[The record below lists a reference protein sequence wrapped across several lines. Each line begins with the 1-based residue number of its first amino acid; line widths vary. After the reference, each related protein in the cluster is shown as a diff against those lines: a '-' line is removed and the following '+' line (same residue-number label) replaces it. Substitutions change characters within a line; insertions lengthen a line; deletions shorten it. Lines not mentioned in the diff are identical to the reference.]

1 MATAVAILAAG
12 KGTRLRSQR
21 PKVLHTVGGKALL
34 LHVIDAARAVVP
46 ASDIYVIIGHQAAL
60 VRAAV
65 ENTGVRFIEQREQ
78 KGTGHAIAAALPS
91 LAAYDDLLVLSGDV
105 PLLTGG
111 TVAALHRFHTERSGT
126 MTVLSAV
133 VEDPFGYGRIVR
145 AGAGL
150 DEVERIV
157 EQKSLAPGEDK
168 IREINSGIY
177 AFALPPLRAGI
188 GGLRANNTQGELYL
202 TDMAAILRAS
212 GGRVL
217 AQAAPSADEVLG
229 ANTIA
234 EMMVLDGALR
244 RQIAAHH
251 MAAGVTIFQP
261 ETVVI
266 DAGVQIGPDTII
278 EPFAQLLGTTRVGS
292 GTRIRSFSVLE
303 DMRVGDAVL
312 IRQGSIL
319 AGSVVGDGAVLGP
332 YAHLRPESQVGD
344 GAHVGNFV
352 ELKKTRMGARAKANH
367 LAYLGDTEIG
377 EGANIGAG
385 TIVCNYDGV
394 RKHDTVIGA
403 GAFVGSNAVL
413 VAPVSVGEG
422 AYIAAASCITGDVPA
437 DALGLGRSRQVNK
450 PGWAAKRRAARAAG
464 RTNQAED
471 QPEVSE

>member
-34 LHVIDAARAVVP
+34 LHVIEAARAVVP
-46 ASDIYVIIGHQAAL
+46 ASDIYVIIGHQAAQ

-65 ENTGVRFIEQREQ
+65 EHTGVRFVEQREQ
-78 KGTGHAIAAALPS
+78 KGTGHAIAEALPA
-91 LAAYDDLLVLSGDV
+91 LPAYDDLLVLSGDV
-105 PLLTGG
+105 PLLTGS
-111 TVAALHRFHTERSGT
+111 TVAALQRFHIERAGA

-133 VEDPFGYGRIVR
+133 VDDPFGYGRIVR
-145 AGAGL
+145 AGGESDPGAR
-150 DEVERIV
+150 DEIARIV
-157 EQKSLAPGEDK
+157 EQKSLAPGEEA

-177 AFALPPLRAGI
+177 AFALAPLRAGI
-188 GGLRANNTQGELYL
+188 GRLRANNSQGELYL
-202 TDMAAILRAS
+202 TDMAAILRAD
-212 GGRVL
+212 GQRVL

-234 EMMVLDGALR
+234 EMMALDTRLR
-244 RQIAAHH
+244 RNTAARH

-266 DAGVQIGPDTII
+266 DAGVEIGPDTVI

-303 DMRVGDAVL
+303 DMTVGHAVL
-312 IRQGSIL
+312 IRQGCIL
-319 AGSVVGDGAVLGP
+319 AGSAIGDGAVLGP
-332 YAHLRPESQVGD
+332 YAHLRPESQVGN

-352 ELKKTRMGARAKANH
+352 ELKKTRMGAGAKANH

-394 RKHDTVIGA
+394 RKYATEIGA

-413 VAPVSVGEG
+413 VAPVSIGEG

-450 PGWAAKRRAARAAG
+450 PGWAAKRRAAR
-464 RTNQAED
+464 TAER
-471 QPEVSE
+471 PE